1 MIRRI
6 GTSAAAPWAGLA
18 AGPGAWAASTQ
29 GNYALVPWVCA
40 HHSSLVPI
48 VAVLLA
54 LIALA
59 GAFVSWLSWN
69 GEAVEVIDVETS
81 VVPRPRS
88 FLAAVGVFLGVLF
101 ALVILTQG
109 AAGLVLNGCER

>member
-1 MIRRI
+1 MVRRI
-6 GTSAAAPWAGLA
+6 GTRAAAPWAGLA

-29 GNYALVPWVCA
+29 GNYAIVPWVCA

-48 VAVLLA
+48 VAVVLA

-59 GAFVSWLSWN
+59 GAFVSWLSWSS
-69 GEAVEVIDVETS
+69 EAVEVIDVETS
-81 VVPRPRS
+81 VAPRPRA
-88 FLAAVGVFLGVLF
+88 FLAGLGVFLGILF
-101 ALVILTQG
+101 ALIILTQG